1 MLKCK
6 HLLSHLWG
14 KHLNIY
20 ALLQVLYCVYMCIII
35 SRYFQFFFIFKKGKV
50 SEKLL
55 VSISIYWQT
64 DSSLL
69 QSDLI
74 PELTEEAPAE
84 SPAEAPAEAPAE
96 SPVLMSF
103 SVGDLVWTKVS
114 GYPWWPCMVTTDPEF
129 NSHFKLKQKGEIQS
143 SPPTSILIFK
153 FKSDALIY
161 L

>member
-1 MLKCK
+1 M
-6 HLLSHLWG
+6 
-14 KHLNIY
+14 
-20 ALLQVLYCVYMCIII
+20 
-35 SRYFQFFFIFKKGKV
+35 
-50 SEKLL
+50 
-55 VSISIYWQT
+55 
-64 DSSLL
+64 
-69 QSDLI
+69 
-74 PELTEEAPAE
+74 TEEAPAE
-84 SPAEAPAEAPAE
+84 SPAEAPAESPVEAPAE

-129 NSHFKLKQKGEIQS
+129 NSHFKPKQKGEIQS